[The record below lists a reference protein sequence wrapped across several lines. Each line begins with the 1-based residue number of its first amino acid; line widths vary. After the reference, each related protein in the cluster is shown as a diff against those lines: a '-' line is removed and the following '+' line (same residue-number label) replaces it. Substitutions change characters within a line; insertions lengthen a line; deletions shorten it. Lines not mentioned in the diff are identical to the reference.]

1 MWSQTRIIFRT
12 LKFKIFFG
20 KVFVRIFVSVFLFQK
35 VIFTQNFFIQPR
47 KFKALNFI
55 SRRDSVSDVVS
66 EISFLSQVRNLFSQ
80 SSRKWI
86 QTLFSRTFRSGFS
99 FYLITQ
105 NRGIYFEA
113 WFLMPYHI
121 TGNGFAKAGLLHLK
135 FLLKLHW
142 AKTIFVFSK
151 LQKNKKRNGF
161 LRLIMTKLSTQEKFT
176 PAFAKPMLCAV
187 FSVRRLNSTCWIQ
200 SEKWKSSTTIFF
212 THEIAKIFRILFTN
226 FGKVFTQNLFTPL
239 SANL

>member
-12 LKFKIFFG
+12 LKFKNFFA
-20 KVFVRIFVSVFLFQK
+20 KVFRANFCQRFLVSESYFHAE
-35 VIFTQNFFIQPR
+35 FFIQQR

-121 TGNGFAKAGLLHLK
+121 TEKVLAKDGLPCGQ
-135 FLLKLHW
+135 FQR
-142 AKTIFVFSK
+142 KTNPEQNAFSY
-151 LQKNKKRNGF
+151 F
-161 LRLIMTKLSTQEKFT
+161 
-176 PAFAKPMLCAV
+176 
-187 FSVRRLNSTCWIQ
+187 
-200 SEKWKSSTTIFF
+200 
-212 THEIAKIFRILFTN
+212 
-226 FGKVFTQNLFTPL
+226 
-239 SANL
+239 

>member
-1 MWSQTRIIFRT
+1 MWCGNFAVIGQLDSVWTVFLVSNI
-12 LKFKIFFG
+12 LKFSVKFVKSDTNNIQNVKIQNFFRKG
-20 KVFVRIFVSVFLFQK
+20 FAREFLSAFFSFRK
-35 VIFTQNFFIQPR
+35 LFFKQNFFIQQR

-80 SSRKWI
+80 SSRNWI

-121 TGNGFAKAGLLHLK
+121 TEKVFAKGGLNWTK
-135 FLLKLHW
+135 SSIS
-142 AKTIFVFSK
+142 TERSK
-151 LQKNKKRNGF
+151 LLFQ
-161 LRLIMTKLSTQEKFT
+161 ITKLTK
-176 PAFAKPMLCAV
+176 K
-187 FSVRRLNSTCWIQ
+187 
-200 SEKWKSSTTIFF
+200 
-212 THEIAKIFRILFTN
+212 
-226 FGKVFTQNLFTPL
+226 
-239 SANL
+239 

>member
-12 LKFKIFFG
+12 LKFKNFFA
-20 KVFVRIFVSVFLFQK
+20 KVFRANFCQRFLISESYFHAE
-35 VIFTQNFFIQPR
+35 FFIQQR

-66 EISFLSQVRNLFSQ
+66 EISFLSQVRILFSQ
-80 SSRKWI
+80 SSRNWI

-121 TGNGFAKAGLLHLK
+121 TERGFARCGLLQPR
-135 FLLKLHW
+135 F
-142 AKTIFVFSK
+142 
-151 LQKNKKRNGF
+151 
-161 LRLIMTKLSTQEKFT
+161 QEVT
-176 PAFAKPMLCAV
+176 E
-187 FSVRRLNSTCWIQ
+187 R
-200 SEKWKSSTTIFF
+200 
-212 THEIAKIFRILFTN
+212 
-226 FGKVFTQNLFTPL
+226 
-239 SANL
+239 

>member
-1 MWSQTRIIFRT
+1 MTKLSTQEKFTPRFCKTDVMWCGNFAVIGQLDSVSAVFLVSNI
-12 LKFKIFFG
+12 LKFSVKFVKSDTNNIQNVKIQKFFRKG
-20 KVFVRIFVSVFLFQK
+20 FACEFLSAFFSFRKLFSRRI
-35 VIFTQNFFIQPR
+35 FFIQPR

-80 SSRKWI
+80 SSRNWI

-121 TGNGFAKAGLLHLK
+121 TVGYFCWRGLL
-135 FLLKLHW
+135 
-142 AKTIFVFSK
+142 
-151 LQKNKKRNGF
+151 
-161 LRLIMTKLSTQEKFT
+161 
-176 PAFAKPMLCAV
+176 
-187 FSVRRLNSTCWIQ
+187 
-200 SEKWKSSTTIFF
+200 
-212 THEIAKIFRILFTN
+212 
-226 FGKVFTQNLFTPL
+226 
-239 SANL
+239 